1 MSKMLF
7 ENSHITPAF
16 QSQTG
21 AAISGDF
28 VSMKNYGKCLILL
41 HEMRGANA
49 TATVFRVDKA
59 TEVAGSTQSTG
70 ITMNNFWYV
79 QDVASATG
87 DVGGTAAATVGATDT
102 WTKGTAA
109 TSFTGSTT
117 QSVGQ
122 WYAIEI
128 DASELPDSSYNYD
141 CIQLAIVS
149 SNGAHYLSAWYVL
162 YEPRY
167 AEDLTPSAIAD

>member
-1 MSKMLF
+1 MMLF
-7 ENSHITPAF
+7 ENCHITPAF
-16 QSQTG
+16 QDQTG
-21 AAISGDF
+21 AAIAGDWI
-28 VSMKNYGKCLILL
+28 SLKNYRKCLILL

-59 TEVAGSTQSTG
+59 TAVAGTNQSTG
-70 ITMNNFWYV
+70 ITMNNFWYA
-79 QDVASATG
+79 QDVASTTG

-122 WYAIEI
+122 WYAIEV
-128 DASELPDSSYNYD
+128 DAGELPDSSYDYD
-141 CIQLAIVS
+141 CIQLQIVS

-162 YEPRY
+162 YDPRY
-167 AEDLTPSAIAD
+167 SEDLTASAIAD